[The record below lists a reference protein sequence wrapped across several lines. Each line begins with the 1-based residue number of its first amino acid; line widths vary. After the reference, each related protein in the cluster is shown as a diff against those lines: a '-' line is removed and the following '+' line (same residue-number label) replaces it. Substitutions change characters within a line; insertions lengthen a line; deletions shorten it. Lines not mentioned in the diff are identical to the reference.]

1 MSKSGYHKLSGA
13 GEDEEGEESKELK
26 HPLISRERVHGRSTS
41 LDLNKMIPGS
51 SVLSDMPAAEPP
63 RPPPVCSASND

>member
-1 MSKSGYHKLSGA
+1 MLSGT
-13 GEDEEGEESKELK
+13 DEEVEEEGDKDDELK
-26 HPLISRERVHGRSTS
+26 QFTIGRERGHGRSTS

-63 RPPPVCSASND
+63 RPPPVS